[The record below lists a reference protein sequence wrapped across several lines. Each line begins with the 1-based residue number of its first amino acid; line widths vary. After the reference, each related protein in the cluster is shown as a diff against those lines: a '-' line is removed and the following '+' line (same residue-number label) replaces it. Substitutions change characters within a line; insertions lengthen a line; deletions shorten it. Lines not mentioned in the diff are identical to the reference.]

1 MIGAAIIEG
10 ARAEAAR
17 LGLHGDDGP
26 LVVLAQLVA
35 TLGKGVS
42 VGFLRLGSPT
52 PGADTRPLRAE
63 QTQPLD
69 AALPTKVA
77 SDFPLVGP

>member
-1 MIGAAIIEG
+1 MIGPIIEG

-52 PGADTRPLRAE
+52 PGADTSPLRAE
-63 QTQPLD
+63 ETQPLD

>member
-1 MIGAAIIEG
+1 MIGPIIEG

-52 PGADTRPLRAE
+52 PGADTRPLGAE
-63 QTQPLD
+63 ETQPLD

>member
-1 MIGAAIIEG
+1 MIGPAIIEG

-52 PGADTRPLRAE
+52 PGADTRPLHAE
-63 QTQPLD
+63 ETQPLD

>member
-1 MIGAAIIEG
+1 MIAAIIEG

-63 QTQPLD
+63 KTQPLD

>member
-1 MIGAAIIEG
+1 MIGPAIIEG

-52 PGADTRPLRAE
+52 PDTRPLRAE
-63 QTQPLD
+63 ETQPLD